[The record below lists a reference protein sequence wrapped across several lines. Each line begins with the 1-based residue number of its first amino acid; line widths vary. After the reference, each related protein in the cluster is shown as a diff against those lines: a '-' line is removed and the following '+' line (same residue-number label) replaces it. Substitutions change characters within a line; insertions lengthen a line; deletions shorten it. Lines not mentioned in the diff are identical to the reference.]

1 MLYRLNMRHLKIEG
15 EPNLVKD
22 SYSKSILSND
32 TKGLEEYK
40 KRRELRRQEKEA
52 IIQCQND
59 INILSNELKDI
70 RQSLKIILEKV
81 SKG

>member
-32 TKGLEEYK
+32 IKGLEEYK

-70 RQSLKIILEKV
+70 KQSLKIILEKV